1 MLLLNAQ
8 RAQDC
13 FASWEDYA
21 SAYVRARQ
29 KWLMIYDTPVA
40 TANRDLK
47 EVTAWLK
54 DPSSNWK
61 KLPWNEFKILNLI
74 KRISMEQ
81 DARLLSAM
89 QKMCD
94 QKCHLILLREN
105 GKSQIFLI
113 CYKKNVIRN

>member
-1 MLLLNAQ
+1 CDENQAWIVLLLNAQ

-61 KLPWNEFKILNLI
+61 KLPWNEFKIFEPN
-74 KRISMEQ
+74 
-81 DARLLSAM
+81 
-89 QKMCD
+89 
-94 QKCHLILLREN
+94 
-105 GKSQIFLI
+105 
-113 CYKKNVIRN
+113 